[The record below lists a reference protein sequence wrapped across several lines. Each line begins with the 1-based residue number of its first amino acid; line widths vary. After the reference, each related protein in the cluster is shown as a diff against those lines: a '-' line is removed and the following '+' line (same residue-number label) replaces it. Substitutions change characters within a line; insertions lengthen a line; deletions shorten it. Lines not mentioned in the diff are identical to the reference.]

1 MTSATKQFAIA
12 GSPPRLP
19 ALEHLTSRL
28 NWEAIAVLAA
38 VLAAWQFITSFGWIP
53 AVILP
58 QPTAVL
64 AALWEQSGQ
73 LVEHGLGTSSEIV
86 AGFIGAVILG
96 VFLALVISLSRTI
109 EETLYPLLIVMQTIP
124 KIALAPVFMVW
135 FGIGFESRLVFAT
148 FIGFF
153 PIAVTLATGLREANP
168 GSLRLCSVLG
178 ASRWQ
183 TLIHVRFPYALPYFF
198 NGLKV
203 SVTLATIGVV
213 TGELISSQSG
223 LGHLIVAA
231 ASRMDTAMM
240 LAAIAVL
247 CVVGL
252 LLFKAVDLLER
263 VVRARCWP

>member
-1 MTSATKQFAIA
+1 MTAAAKPLPLAS
-12 GSPPRLP
+12 GSLRLP
-19 ALEHLTSRL
+19 MLQRLTSRL
-28 NWEAIAVLAA
+28 NWEALVVLVV
-38 VLAAWQFITSFGWIP
+38 VLAAWQFIASFGWIP

-58 QPTAVL
+58 QPSAVL
-64 AALWEQSGQ
+64 AALWEQRGQ
-73 LVEHGLGTSSEIV
+73 LLAHGLGTSSEIV
-86 AGFIGAVILG
+86 AGFIGAVVLG
-96 VFLALVISLSRTI
+96 VFLAVIISLSRTV

-183 TLIHVRFPYALPYFF
+183 TLFHVRFPYALPYLF

-223 LGHLIVAA
+223 LGYLIVAA

-240 LAAIAVL
+240 LAAITVL

-252 LLFKAVDLLER
+252 VLFQAVDLLER
-263 VVRARCWP
+263 AVRARCWP